1 MACMVHGVCG
11 AIVIEAVG
19 EVHEYVLALAP
30 TPLRNSAV
38 LTAPNS
44 VLFRRRKYA
53 IWWPV
58 LV

>member
-1 MACMVHGVCG
+1 MVHGVCG

-19 EVHEYVLALAP
+19 EVHEYGLALAP

-38 LTAPNS
+38 LTAPYS

-53 IWWPV
+53 I
-58 LV
+58 